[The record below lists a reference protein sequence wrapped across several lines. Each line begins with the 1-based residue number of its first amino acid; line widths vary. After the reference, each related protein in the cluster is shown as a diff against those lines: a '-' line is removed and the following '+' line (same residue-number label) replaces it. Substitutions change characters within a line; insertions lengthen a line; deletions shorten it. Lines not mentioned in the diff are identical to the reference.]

1 MTTPTRV
8 AGRPLSQAVA
18 MIWVAMATACGQD
31 DNPKAASPRP
41 SPPPLRA
48 AKTVQEVRSNYRV
61 LAGPVVVFAKV
72 GGEQTQ
78 FKAYVRMNRALP
90 RHDATLDIEGVSE
103 TAPFRASRRFNC
115 YKQLVADYESPTLS
129 HPRDGM
135 KVTHHHRQSQAD
147 THLHQ
152 QASHST
158 SGDLLAALQRKKEGP
173 RLARLGCGPNART

>member
-90 RHDATLDIEGVSE
+90 RHDATLTS
-103 TAPFRASRRFNC
+103 RASRRPRRSGRH
-115 YKQLVADYESPTLS
+115 VASTATAS
-129 HPRDGM
+129 S
-135 KVTHHHRQSQAD
+135 SQ
-147 THLHQ
+147 
-152 QASHST
+152 T
-158 SGDLLAALQRKKEGP
+158 SKAP
-173 RLARLGCGPNART
+173 P

>member
-8 AGRPLSQAVA
+8 AGRPLSLTVA

-115 YKQLVADYESPTLS
+115 YSQFVADFESPALS

-135 KVTHHHRQSQAD
+135 KVTITIGRVRPKRTYISRQVTARRVTASQ
-147 THLHQ
+147 L
-152 QASHST
+152 SNE
-158 SGDLLAALQRKKEGP
+158 RKERP